1 MQYTQASPTYA
12 YGPAAAHAHCFDQP
26 PPYVNEE
33 AAVFSQKFPMPPPT
47 IAPMS
52 QVRHKTIT
60 LRLTLYYVAQ
70 FKAMGFKEGSRL
82 LESCVMNRNI
92 VHGVKL

>member
-12 YGPAAAHAHCFDQP
+12 YGPAATHAHCFDQP

-60 LRLTLYYVAQ
+60 HLLTLEQA
-70 FKAMGFKEGSRL
+70 A
-82 LESCVMNRNI
+82 
-92 VHGVKL
+92 

>member
-1 MQYTQASPTYA
+1 MLLNCPPDSTTGGSVQYTQASPTYA
-12 YGPAAAHAHCFDQP
+12 YGLATAAAAAHAPHRFDPP

-52 QVRHKTIT
+52 QVRHRTIA
-60 LRLTLYYVAQ
+60 LYLTLEQA
-70 FKAMGFKEGSRL
+70 A
-82 LESCVMNRNI
+82 
-92 VHGVKL
+92 

>member
-1 MQYTQASPTYA
+1 MLLNCPPDSTTGGSVQYTQASPTYA
-12 YGPAAAHAHCFDQP
+12 YGPAAAAAHAHRFDPP

-60 LRLTLYYVAQ
+60 LYLTLEQA
-70 FKAMGFKEGSRL
+70 A
-82 LESCVMNRNI
+82 
-92 VHGVKL
+92 

>member
-12 YGPAAAHAHCFDQP
+12 YGPAAAAAAAHAPHRFDPP

-60 LRLTLYYVAQ
+60 LYLTLECAV
-70 FKAMGFKEGSRL
+70 MLPRCE
-82 LESCVMNRNI
+82 ESI
-92 VHGVKL
+92 